1 MAALTQIKAAEVC
14 RLRNEL
20 ENILCV
26 LSENMSL
33 LNNSILNGSNRGKKD
48 SERVEI
54 EEEKRRLEHI
64 QTYATC
70 KNMLSRIE
78 ELVKQREE
86 LRKNANTPL
95 ILSRARLDG
104 LRSKQ
109 DFLENQLETLKSRE
123 EYLESLKQRVRKAA
137 HFSTDFERR
146 FMEKKS
152 QLACVKTYLNSLSSD
167 TSSLKLSALGRF
179 GSALNS
185 MNRLSALLNELQT
198 QSGGQ
203 SINLGAFAALE
214 ICRLTHIPRLGSRDP
229 PYLYKEI
236 CKRFNSD
243 PFVTPVEKVLERIH
257 QIIVDGD
264 SIDLVNNELDAALG
278 SMKELRNV
286 LRPSLE
292 KSRVEEKDVC
302 VMMATALKKVAFHC
316 AKVSEKQ
323 KRLEELWK
331 YWSEG
336 FNNSINEEEFSTFI
350 NANPDLL
357 AGSDLP
363 KLIESPNGVEG
374 SAQEQQEEAI
384 LKQF

>member
-33 LNNSILNGSNRGKKD
+33 LNNSILNGSNRRKKD

-54 EEEKRRLEHI
+54 EEEERRLKHI

-70 KNMLSRIE
+70 KSMLSRIE

-95 ILSRARLDG
+95 ILSRATLDG
-104 LRSKQ
+104 LKSKR
-109 DFLENQLETLKSRE
+109 DFLENRLETLKSRE
-123 EYLESLKQRVRKAA
+123 EYLESLKQQVRKAA

-152 QLACVKTYLNSLSSD
+152 QLACAKTYLNSLSSD

-179 GSALNS
+179 GSALDS

-203 SINLGAFAALE
+203 SINLGAYAALE
-214 ICRLTHIPRLGSRDP
+214 ICRLAHIPRLGSRDP

-278 SMKELRNV
+278 SMMELRNV

-302 VMMATALKKVAFHC
+302 GMMATALKKVAFHC

-336 FNNSINEEEFSTFI
+336 FNNSINVEEFSTFI
-350 NANPDLL
+350 NANPDPL
-357 AGSDLP
+357 AESDLP

-374 SAQEQQEEAI
+374 SAQEQQEEDI

>member
-1 MAALTQIKAAEVC
+1 MAALTQIKAAE
-14 RLRNEL
+14 
-20 ENILCV
+20 
-26 LSENMSL
+26 
-33 LNNSILNGSNRGKKD
+33 
-48 SERVEI
+48 
-54 EEEKRRLEHI
+54 
-64 QTYATC
+64 
-70 KNMLSRIE
+70 
-78 ELVKQREE
+78 
-86 LRKNANTPL
+86 KNANTPL
-95 ILSRARLDG
+95 ILSRATLDG
-104 LRSKQ
+104 LKSKR
-109 DFLENQLETLKSRE
+109 DFLENRLETLKSRE
-123 EYLESLKQRVRKAA
+123 EYLESLKQQVRKAA

-152 QLACVKTYLNSLSSD
+152 QLACAKTYLNSLSSD

-179 GSALNS
+179 GSALDS

-203 SINLGAFAALE
+203 SINLGAYAALE
-214 ICRLTHIPRLGSRDP
+214 ICRLAHIPRLGSRDP

-278 SMKELRNV
+278 SMMELRNV

-302 VMMATALKKVAFHC
+302 GMMATALKKVAFHC

-331 YWSEG
+331 YWS
-336 FNNSINEEEFSTFI
+336 NW
-350 NANPDLL
+350 
-357 AGSDLP
+357 LP
-363 KLIESPNGVEG
+363 
-374 SAQEQQEEAI
+374 
-384 LKQF
+384 